1 MKRMKMQYFSKQ
13 DSINSKGLQINTKQG
28 SENLSCLFLAKL
40 TICGFVLSL
49 LVCFLALAIEFFTL
63 LNSLAQLNL
72 NQRVFKLT
80 PMKKQKSVSKFH
92 RYNLWKF

>member
-1 MKRMKMQYFSKQ
+1 MQYFSKQ

-49 LVCFLALAIEFFTL
+49 LVRFLALDIEFFTL
-63 LNSLAQLNL
+63 LNSFKFLKFFNL
-72 NQRVFKLT
+72 FYLFFFVCKV
-80 PMKKQKSVSKFH
+80 KIYKIHSKIHNF
-92 RYNLWKF
+92 YKFLFL